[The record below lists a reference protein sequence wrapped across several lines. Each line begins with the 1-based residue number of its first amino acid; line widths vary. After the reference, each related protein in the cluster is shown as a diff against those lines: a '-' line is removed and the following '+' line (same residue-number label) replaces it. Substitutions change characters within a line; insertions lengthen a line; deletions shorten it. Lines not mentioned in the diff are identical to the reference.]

1 MTNNNTTTT
10 VRVKR
15 SRRKQ
20 KKKNF
25 FSEFLAGNQ
34 KFLFFRLKPKVEPPK
49 QRGRSRRRV
58 KKKKHVKLK
67 IFLSSIGLA
76 FLYSHFAPLISE
88 EIGMESEYEDLLYT
102 MESSNY
108 EYLISKY
115 GIEFGTFCNASD
127 NNELESDEIEH
138 LNEATSSNMERED
151 VYEVHTTSSGLP
163 VDSVILSKLSNEIEY
178 EPEFTVQ
185 KELKIGDMKP
195 ESIQLS
201 SANVEQENQ
210 NPKFTVQNELK
221 INDVKPESLELTSS
235 LNHSSNF
242 LNLVQI
248 GASLAET
255 IQRRDEQLK
264 NTTNFD
270 LNSTTPF
277 MEIATPS
284 NASYEPNSDLN
295 SLESST
301 STVQSVGIATPS
313 NATLNK
319 EVGTEYCQFN
329 AEELSNAEV
338 SALKEVIIKYC
349 QFNEADYQ
357 TFMQFSLDQIKKS
370 GVENVEEQ
378 NVLEY
383 FYHIS
388 QVPIEEKIAYILE
401 KYRLTYEEFL
411 FVAAVF
417 MAEGKWESYLDVYAV
432 TDTGKNRCKDGA
444 YCIDFG
450 SNIYSQVMGRGQF
463 SVIRDGRVYQFIGK
477 TDMLAFQAVVDSLYS
492 SISLHNCLEFRG
504 TSEKNFS
511 GLQFTPRGNR
521 FGGRN
526 ITFDVQGPMILE
538 LPIQEEEYVKTLVP

>member
-76 FLYSHFAPLISE
+76 LLYSHFAPLISE

-163 VDSVILSKLSNEIEY
+163 VDSVILSTLSNEIEY

-301 STVQSVGIATPS
+301 STVQSVGIAIPS

-319 EVGTEYCQFN
+319 EVGTE
-329 AEELSNAEV
+329 
-338 SALKEVIIKYC
+338 YC